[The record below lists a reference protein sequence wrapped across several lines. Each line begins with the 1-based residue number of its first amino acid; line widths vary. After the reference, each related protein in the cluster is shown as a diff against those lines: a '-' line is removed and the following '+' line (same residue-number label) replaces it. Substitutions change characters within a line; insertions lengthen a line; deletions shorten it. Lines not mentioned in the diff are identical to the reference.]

1 MRLPRR
7 IFLNVVIFVSSFLV
21 VSYHLSSIVPQDGTV
36 HNVLYRYLFR
46 TIFLFRP
53 RAPAAPCSRSF
64 LLSYCSTPPLK
75 RKIKFSLQTVPF
87 VPTPAAIFSA
97 VGGVVIRRTFSA
109 GAGQRGLES
118 AAQFST
124 GCIVIGGTVCRA
136 ASFIQVVILHTI
148 PGSRRWNPP
157 HSLRRA
163 GLLSAAQFRCGVHRG
178 AKKMVVI
185 GRTIRTFFCGRQVV
199 IHSTI
204 CAVGKIRLL
213 LSAAHFGISS
223 AFQTCPNRVVI
234 QRTFPAVWL
243 LSGAQFPNCRILAAV
258 VIDGTFLKKST
269 VQRTAGIVIHGTIR
283 FFRGRAVVIRRTI
296 RKNPFFCGASCRGLL
311 VCAQFALQEPG
322 LLSTAQYKDFSAR
335 VVIQRTFL
343 RGRIFPSALL
353 ECCAHFSLFLFLRR
367 GLLYS
372 TLFKNPT
379 KFSLPPFSCKK
390 NFFTVVTLRTL
401 LRFTHSC
408 WNAAHSTVVTQRTFV
423 LEYST

>member
-1 MRLPRR
+1 LLSGAHFLPERGSGGW
-7 IFLNVVIFVSSFLV
+7 NPQHSFL
-21 VSYHLSSIVPQDGTV
+21 QA
-36 HNVLYRYLFR
+36 VLL
-46 TIFLFRP
+46 
-53 RAPAAPCSRSF
+53 
-64 LLSYCSTPPLK
+64 
-75 RKIKFSLQTVPF
+75 
-87 VPTPAAIFSA
+87 
-97 VGGVVIRRTFSA
+97 
-109 GAGQRGLES
+109 S
-118 AAQFST
+118 AAQFAGQPLLYRLLSCT
-124 GCIVIGGTVCRA
+124 QFRGAGVGI
-136 ASFIQVVILHTI
+136 
-148 PGSRRWNPP
+148 P

-223 AFQTCPNRVVI
+223 AFQTCPDRVVI
-234 QRTFPAVWL
+234 QRTFPAVGL

-353 ECCAHFSLFLFLRR
+353 ECCAHFSLFLFFAP
-367 GLLYS
+367 G
-372 TLFKNPT
+372 
-379 KFSLPPFSCKK
+379 
-390 NFFTVVTLRTL
+390 VVILD
-401 LRFTHSC
+401 
-408 WNAAHSTVVTQRTFV
+408 TF
-423 LEYST
+423 

>member
-1 MRLPRR
+1 M
-7 IFLNVVIFVSSFLV
+7 
-21 VSYHLSSIVPQDGTV
+21 

-87 VPTPAAIFSA
+87 VPTQAAFFSA
-97 VGGVVIRRTFSA
+97 AGGVVIRRTFSA
-109 GAGQRGLES
+109 GAGRRGLES

-178 AKKMVVI
+178 AKKVVVI

-223 AFQTCPNRVVI
+223 AFQTCPDRVVI
-234 QRTFPAVWL
+234 QRTFPEVWL

-296 RKNPFFCGASCRGLL
+296 RKNPVFFGASCRGLL
-311 VCAQFALQEPG
+311 VCAQFALQGPG

-335 VVIQRTFL
+335 VVSLRTFP

-353 ECCAHFSLFLFLRR
+353 ECCAHFSLFLFSRP

-390 NFFTVVTLRTL
+390 TFLPLLYSAHCCVLHICVGMLRTAPL
-401 LRFTHSC
+401 
-408 WNAAHSTVVTQRTFV
+408 
-423 LEYST
+423 

>member
-1 MRLPRR
+1 M
-7 IFLNVVIFVSSFLV
+7 
-21 VSYHLSSIVPQDGTV
+21 
-36 HNVLYRYLFR
+36 
-46 TIFLFRP
+46 
-53 RAPAAPCSRSF
+53 
-64 LLSYCSTPPLK
+64 PL
-75 RKIKFSLQTVPF
+75 
-87 VPTPAAIFSA
+87 VPTPAVFFSA
-97 VGGVVIRRTFSA
+97 AGRVVIRRTFSA
-109 GAGQRGLES
+109 GAGRRGLES

-185 GRTIRTFFCGRQVV
+185 GRTIRTFFCGRQIV

-223 AFQTCPNRVVI
+223 AFQTCPDRVVI
-234 QRTFPAVWL
+234 QRTFPAVGL

-269 VQRTAGIVIHGTIR
+269 VQRAAGIVIHGTIR
-283 FFRGRAVVIRRTI
+283 FFRGRVVVIRRTI
-296 RKNPFFCGASCRGLL
+296 RKNPVFFGASCRGLL
-311 VCAQFALQEPG
+311 VCAQFALQGRGCYRRHNTRIFQHG
-322 LLSTAQYKDFSAR
+322 LLFSAH
-335 VVIQRTFL
+335 
-343 RGRIFPSALL
+343 FPAAGFFHPPCWSA
-353 ECCAHFSLFLFLRR
+353 AHISHFSFFRAR

-390 NFFTVVTLRTL
+390 TFLPLLRSAHCCVFHICVGRLRTAPL
-401 LRFTHSC
+401 
-408 WNAAHSTVVTQRTFV
+408 
-423 LEYST
+423 

>member
-1 MRLPRR
+1 MFQHRR
-7 IFLNVVIFVSSFLV
+7 RFFGGGRGCYPAHIF
-21 VSYHLSSIVPQDGTV
+21 
-36 HNVLYRYLFR
+36 
-46 TIFLFRP
+46 
-53 RAPAAPCSRSF
+53 CRSG
-64 LLSYCSTPPLK
+64 
-75 RKIKFSLQTVPF
+75 
-87 VPTPAAIFSA
+87 A
-97 VGGVVIRRTFSA
+97 V
-109 GAGQRGLES
+109 GLES

-148 PGSRRWNPP
+148 PKSRRWNPP

-163 GLLSAAQFRCGVHRG
+163 GLLSEAQFRCGVHRG

-185 GRTIRTFFCGRQVV
+185 GRTIRTFFCRRQVV
-199 IHSTI
+199 IHSTF

-223 AFQTCPNRVVI
+223 AFQTCPDRVVI
-234 QRTFPAVWL
+234 QRTFPAVGL

-311 VCAQFALQEPG
+311 VCAQFALQGPG

-335 VVIQRTFL
+335 VVIQRTFP
-343 RGRIFPSALL
+343 RGKIFPSALL
-353 ECCAHFSLFLFLRR
+353 ECCAHFSLFLFLRP

-390 NFFTVVTLRTL
+390 TFLPLLRSAHCCVLHIRVGMLRTAPL
-401 LRFTHSC
+401 
-408 WNAAHSTVVTQRTFV
+408 
-423 LEYST
+423 

>member
-46 TIFLFRP
+46 TIFLVRP

-87 VPTPAAIFSA
+87 VPTQAAFFSA
-97 VGGVVIRRTFSA
+97 AGGVVIRRTFSA

-148 PGSRRWNPP
+148 PESRRWNPP

-311 VCAQFALQEPG
+311 ACAQFALQGPG

-335 VVIQRTFL
+335 VVIQRTFP

-353 ECCAHFSLFLFLRR
+353 DCCAHFSLFLFLRR

-372 TLFKNPT
+372 TLFKNPS

>member
-1 MRLPRR
+1 ME
-7 IFLNVVIFVSSFLV
+7 S
-21 VSYHLSSIVPQDGTV
+21 
-36 HNVLYRYLFR
+36 
-46 TIFLFRP
+46 
-53 RAPAAPCSRSF
+53 PAQFTA
-64 LLSYCSTPPLK
+64 
-75 RKIKFSLQTVPF
+75 
-87 VPTPAAIFSA
+87 
-97 VGGVVIRRTFSA
+97 GGVVIGSTISVRCAS
-109 GAGQRGLES
+109 RG
-118 AAQFST
+118 
-124 GCIVIGGTVCRA
+124 
-136 ASFIQVVILHTI
+136 
-148 PGSRRWNPP
+148 
-157 HSLRRA
+157 
-163 GLLSAAQFRCGVHRG
+163 
-178 AKKMVVI
+178 KKMVVI

-223 AFQTCPNRVVI
+223 AFQTCPDRVVI
-234 QRTFPAVWL
+234 QRTFPVVGL

-311 VCAQFALQEPG
+311 VCAQFALQGPG

-335 VVIQRTFL
+335 VVIQRTFP

-353 ECCAHFSLFLFLRR
+353 ECCAHFSLFLFSRR

-390 NFFTVVTLRTL
+390 TFLPLLRSAHCCVLHICVGMLRTAPL
-401 LRFTHSC
+401 
-408 WNAAHSTVVTQRTFV
+408 
-423 LEYST
+423 

>member
-1 MRLPRR
+1 M
-7 IFLNVVIFVSSFLV
+7 
-21 VSYHLSSIVPQDGTV
+21 

-87 VPTPAAIFSA
+87 VPTPAAFFSA
-97 VGGVVIRRTFSA
+97 SGGGVIRRTFSA
-109 GAGQRGLES
+109 GAWRRGLES

-178 AKKMVVI
+178 AKNMVVI
-185 GRTIRTFFCGRQVV
+185 GCTIRTFFCGRQVV

-223 AFQTCPNRVVI
+223 AFQTCPDRVVI
-234 QRTFPAVWL
+234 QRTFPAVGL
-243 LSGAQFPNCRILAAV
+243 LSDAQFPNCRILAAV
-258 VIDGTFLKKST
+258 VIDGTFLKKAT

-283 FFRGRAVVIRRTI
+283 LFRGRAVVIRRTI

-311 VCAQFALQEPG
+311 VCAQFALQGPG

-335 VVIQRTFL
+335 VVIQRTFP

-353 ECCAHFSLFLFLRR
+353 EGCAHFSLFLFSRR

-390 NFFTVVTLRTL
+390 TFLPLLYSAHCCVLHICVGMLRTAPL
-401 LRFTHSC
+401 
-408 WNAAHSTVVTQRTFV
+408 
-423 LEYST
+423 

>member
-1 MRLPRR
+1 M
-7 IFLNVVIFVSSFLV
+7 
-21 VSYHLSSIVPQDGTV
+21 
-36 HNVLYRYLFR
+36 
-46 TIFLFRP
+46 
-53 RAPAAPCSRSF
+53 
-64 LLSYCSTPPLK
+64 
-75 RKIKFSLQTVPF
+75 PF
-87 VPTPAAIFSA
+87 VPTPAAFFSA
-97 VGGVVIRRTFSA
+97 ACGVVIRRTFSA
-109 GAGQRGLES
+109 GAGRRGLES

-178 AKKMVVI
+178 AKKAVVI

-213 LSAAHFGISS
+213 LSAAHFGISP
-223 AFQTCPNRVVI
+223 ACQTCPDRVVI
-234 QRTFPAVWL
+234 QRTFPAVGL

-283 FFRGRAVVIRRTI
+283 FFLGRAVVIRRTI
-296 RKNPFFCGASCRGLL
+296 RKNPFFCGASCCGLL
-311 VCAQFALQEPG
+311 VCAQFALQGPG

-335 VVIQRTFL
+335 VVIQRTFP

-353 ECCAHFSLFLFLRR
+353 ECCAHFSLFLFSRP

-379 KFSLPPFSCKK
+379 KVSLPPFSCKK
-390 NFFTVVTLRTL
+390 TFLPLLRSAHCCVLHICVGMLRTAPL
-401 LRFTHSC
+401 
-408 WNAAHSTVVTQRTFV
+408 
-423 LEYST
+423 

>member
-1 MRLPRR
+1 MFQHRRRFFRRRAGLLSGAHFLPERGGGGW
-7 IFLNVVIFVSSFLV
+7 NPQHSFL
-21 VSYHLSSIVPQDGTV
+21 QA
-36 HNVLYRYLFR
+36 VLL
-46 TIFLFRP
+46 
-53 RAPAAPCSRSF
+53 
-64 LLSYCSTPPLK
+64 
-75 RKIKFSLQTVPF
+75 
-87 VPTPAAIFSA
+87 
-97 VGGVVIRRTFSA
+97 
-109 GAGQRGLES
+109 S
-118 AAQFST
+118 AAQFAGQPLLYRLLSCT
-124 GCIVIGGTVCRA
+124 QFRGAGVGI
-136 ASFIQVVILHTI
+136 
-148 PGSRRWNPP
+148 PP

-223 AFQTCPNRVVI
+223 AFQTCPDRVVI
-234 QRTFPAVWL
+234 QRTFAAVGL

-311 VCAQFALQEPG
+311 VCAQFALQGPG

-343 RGRIFPSALL
+343 CGRIFPSALL
-353 ECCAHFSLFLFLRR
+353 ECCAHFSLFLFSRP

-390 NFFTVVTLRTL
+390 TFLPLLRSAHCCVLHICVGMLRTAPL
-401 LRFTHSC
+401 
-408 WNAAHSTVVTQRTFV
+408 
-423 LEYST
+423 

>member
-1 MRLPRR
+1 MYYIVICFVLFSFSVPVHLPR
-7 IFLNVVIFVSSFLV
+7 L
-21 VSYHLSSIVPQDGTV
+21 
-36 HNVLYRYLFR
+36 
-46 TIFLFRP
+46 
-53 RAPAAPCSRSF
+53 AAGAF

-87 VPTPAAIFSA
+87 VPTPAAFFSA
-97 VGGVVIRRTFSA
+97 AGGVVIRRTFSA
-109 GAGQRGLES
+109 GAGRRGLES

-157 HSLRRA
+157 HSLRWA

-178 AKKMVVI
+178 AKKTVVI

-234 QRTFPAVWL
+234 QRTFPAVGL

-258 VIDGTFLKKST
+258 VIDGTVLKNLPYS
-269 VQRTAGIVIHGTIR
+269 VQPVLLFTAQFV
-283 FFRGRAVVIRRTI
+283 FSRAER
-296 RKNPFFCGASCRGLL
+296 LL
-311 VCAQFALQEPG
+311 SGAQFAKICFF
-322 LLSTAQYKDFSAR
+322 AAR
-335 VVIQRTFL
+335 PAV
-343 RGRIFPSALL
+343 G
-353 ECCAHFSLFLFLRR
+353 C
-367 GLLYS
+367 
-372 TLFKNPT
+372 
-379 KFSLPPFSCKK
+379 
-390 NFFTVVTLRTL
+390 
-401 LRFTHSC
+401 
-408 WNAAHSTVVTQRTFV
+408 
-423 LEYST
+423 

>member
-1 MRLPRR
+1 M
-7 IFLNVVIFVSSFLV
+7 
-21 VSYHLSSIVPQDGTV
+21 

-87 VPTPAAIFSA
+87 VPTPAGLLSGAHFLPER
-97 VGGVVIRRTFSA
+97 GG
-109 GAGQRGLES
+109 
-118 AAQFST
+118 
-124 GCIVIGGTVCRA
+124 GG
-136 ASFIQVVILHTI
+136 
-148 PGSRRWNPP
+148 WNPR
-157 HSLRRA
+157 HSFLQA
-163 GLLSAAQFRCGVHRG
+163 VLLSAAQFAGQPLLYRLLSCTQFRG
-178 AKKMVVI
+178 AGVGIPRTVYGGRGCYRQHNFGAVCIAGQKKWLLS
-185 GRTIRTFFCGRQVV
+185 GAQFGLFFCGRQIV

-223 AFQTCPNRVVI
+223 AFQTCPDRVVI
-234 QRTFPAVWL
+234 QRTFPAVGL

-269 VQRTAGIVIHGTIR
+269 VQRAAGIVIHGTIR
-283 FFRGRAVVIRRTI
+283 FFRGRVVVIRRTI
-296 RKNPFFCGASCRGLL
+296 RKNPVFFGASCRGLL
-311 VCAQFALQEPG
+311 VCAQFALQGRGCYRRHNTRIFQHG
-322 LLSTAQYKDFSAR
+322 LLFSAH
-335 VVIQRTFL
+335 
-343 RGRIFPSALL
+343 FPAAGFFHPPCWSA
-353 ECCAHFSLFLFLRR
+353 AHISHFSFFRAR

-390 NFFTVVTLRTL
+390 TFLPLLRSAHCCVFHICVGRLRTAPL
-401 LRFTHSC
+401 
-408 WNAAHSTVVTQRTFV
+408 
-423 LEYST
+423 

>member
-87 VPTPAAIFSA
+87 VPTPAAFFSA
-97 VGGVVIRRTFSA
+97 AGGVVIRRTFSA

-148 PGSRRWNPP
+148 PESRRWNPP

-258 VIDGTFLKKST
+258 VIDGTFPKKST
-269 VQRTAGIVIHGTIR
+269 VQRTAGIVIHG
-283 FFRGRAVVIRRTI
+283 TI

-311 VCAQFALQEPG
+311 VCAQFALQGPG

-335 VVIQRTFL
+335 VVIQRTFP

-353 ECCAHFSLFLFLRR
+353 EGCAHFSLFLFRAR

-390 NFFTVVTLRTL
+390 TFLPLLRSAHCCVFHICVGMLRTAPL
-401 LRFTHSC
+401 
-408 WNAAHSTVVTQRTFV
+408 
-423 LEYST
+423 